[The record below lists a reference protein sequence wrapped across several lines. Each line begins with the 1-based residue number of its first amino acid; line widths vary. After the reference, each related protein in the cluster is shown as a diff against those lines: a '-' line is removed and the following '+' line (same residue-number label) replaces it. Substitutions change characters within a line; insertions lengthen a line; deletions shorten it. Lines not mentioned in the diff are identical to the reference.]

1 MGRGRCVS
9 PGPLGSIRSNRHSG
23 SSRYQVIRKY
33 DTDDFGELLDVWYDA
48 AQIAHPFW
56 TRDFLEQERK
66 NISQEFLP
74 IAETW
79 VFEKEGRVVGFIAL
93 LGNEVGGIFVAP
105 TRQGQ
110 GIGRALMDHAR
121 ASRDHLE
128 LDVFEANKIGKA
140 FYAAYGFAVV
150 GERLDEKTGR
160 QLLRLRL
167 DC

>member
-1 MGRGRCVS
+1 M
-9 PGPLGSIRSNRHSG
+9 
-23 SSRYQVIRKY
+23 IRKY
-33 DTDDFGELLDVWYDA
+33 DTSDLAELLDVWYDA

-56 TRDFLEQERK
+56 TRDLFEQERRD
-66 NISQEFLP
+66 ISEKFLP

-105 TRQGQ
+105 TQHGQ

-128 LDVFEANKIGKA
+128 LEVFEANEIGRA
-140 FYAAYGFAVV
+140 FYDAYGFAVV
-150 GERLDEKTGR
+150 GERLDEKTELR
-160 QLLRLRL
+160 LLRLRL